1 MPNSTNT
8 PSLTNA
14 PATDAALDQL
24 RAELN
29 AMPEDEILRDTR
41 ASPDAAAAIAEAAAA
56 KVMPYRGELMARF
69 GPESGE
75 RLDKLPICARAT
87 TQASVEARV
96 MSPSKN
102 LSSRHEEA
110 RAHYEV
116 VSTELESLVHRK
128 VLDPAVLN
136 ETRDIQGYDALMK
149 STRAAVL
156 VAHTHWSEI
165 EGKTQLT
172 PEMLDAATASVDALY
187 RAMLDRDHGVSRSPA
202 IELRVRALSMLLHV
216 YDEVRREVTYLRWH
230 QRDYDT
236 LAPSPYTRLGRSRS
250 STNDEVEDLED
261 ETDVTDPTPTPADDG
276 GPFTS

>member
-1 MPNSTNT
+1 MPTSPKT

-24 RAELN
+24 RDELN
-29 AMPEDEILRDTR
+29 AMPEDMVLRDSR

-56 KVMPYRGELMARF
+56 KLAPYRAELVDRF

-75 RLDKLPICARAT
+75 RLDKLPVCARAT

-96 MSPSKN
+96 MSPTTN
-102 LSSRHEEA
+102 LSDRHDEL
-110 RAHYEV
+110 RQQYEV
-116 VSTELESLVHRK
+116 VSTELESLVNRK
-128 VLDPAVLN
+128 VLPPSVLN

-156 VAHTHWSEI
+156 IARTHWSQV

-172 PEMLDAATASVDALY
+172 PAILDAATAAVDGLY

-202 IELRVRALSMLLHV
+202 IELRTRALSMLLHT

-230 QRDYDT
+230 QGDYDT
-236 LAPSPYTRLGRSRS
+236 LAPSPFTRLGRSRAGG
-250 STNDEVEDLED
+250 TDESDDV
-261 ETDVTDPTPTPADDG
+261 ETDVDAPTPTPEDG
-276 GPFTS
+276 GPFIS